1 MLDKRKIQVIFLFEL
16 KMSHKAPAITRNIN
30 NAFGSGTANKYT
42 VHWRFKKFCEGDESL
57 EVGESSGWPLELD
70 NDQLGGSSKLI
81 LLQLYEKLPKNSTWT
96 ILSQDPWLQCVGSSS
111 LTRDWTWGPCIAR
124 QILNHWIT
132 RQVASLVSL
141 SWKYSPS
148 SSIYTMLYLYLSYDS
163 QFFLLHIFVN
173 MYAHVLYPF
182 WSVSS

>member
-1 MLDKRKIQVIFLFEL
+1 MWDLSSPPGIKLASPALQGRFLTIGPPGEYHTWPFKCFFSHHQSEKVQLPIFQYSNSNQAWFEKSSLVSPFYHLFYSIYL
-16 KMSHKAPAITRNIN
+16 AMS
-30 NAFGSGTANKYT
+30 GLS
-42 VHWRFKKFCEGDESL
+42 C
-57 EVGESSGWPLELD
+57 
-70 NDQLGGSSKLI
+70 
-81 LLQLYEKLPKNSTWT
+81 ST
-96 ILSQDPWLQCVGSSS
+96 QDPWLQCVGSSS